1 MPTRRNDYF
10 NNPQM
15 AAIASNLAGL
25 FAPPSA
31 QDFYAMSR
39 TEGQDF
45 QNEATRRAFEAMT
58 AAGVTPD
65 VQDRYGIGMT
75 AFGQG
80 FNPTQSHRAVDIAS
94 ADRRYGTDV
103 GASVARRG
111 QDIGLAQAYATNN
124 LTGEQ
129 AIPGVPPEVAEALGL
144 GFDLPAVSGQS
155 IGAPRAPLTQAQVLG
170 GETQRLIDE
179 GMMTD
184 EMIQAQVFGSTPVE
198 TITGP
203 GGRPQIVTRPQ
214 ALGQAPAAP
223 QGGMGSL
230 SRFIIV
236 DETGEQQVV
245 SGFTTPEG
253 QVVMPDGTDITHMNP
268 IPASNSGGTQFEVG
282 PDGQIRFSMGGDSLT
297 NRTTS
302 DLQRGR
308 EMAVQ
313 LNRSMTSL
321 YRNLTPEALG
331 AAGQFN
337 DEFVNRVVAQV
348 VPNAANLPVAAQRT
362 QLRAAI
368 VREARGI
375 LGNDRLNRED
385 RERIAQ
391 LMPDPNTLFESFP
404 RARAS
409 LATIATYAAY
419 DAAFADARLGGGELP
434 PLNPQIV
441 GQLVDQGLLEPDIAR
456 DAVSMLFGRSGQ
468 GAAPTAPN
476 PAAQGGAAD
485 PATVLQQAQEAIARG
500 ADRNAVIERLLGMG
514 IDPEGL

>member
-94 ADRRYGTDV
+94 ADRRYNTDV
-103 GASVARRG
+103 SAQNALDVQGMRNEQSGRETAFGAFASPSGR
-111 QDIGLAQAYATNN
+111 QDISEADMLAILGVEGL
-124 LTGEQ
+124 
-129 AIPGVPPEVAEALGL
+129 PGMSAAGPVAPT
-144 GFDLPAVSGQS
+144 D
-155 IGAPRAPLTQAQVLG
+155 AQVLG
-170 GETQRLIDE
+170 ANRQDMLDQIPGLREALAANGVNASTVVTPE
-179 GMMTD
+179 GPR
-184 EMIQAQVFGSTPVE
+184 F
-198 TITGP
+198 
-203 GGRPQIVTRPQ
+203 
-214 ALGQAPAAP
+214 APAGLAAVQNLEP
-223 QGGMGSL
+223 AGGDASLGSL

-245 SGFTTPEG
+245 SAFTTSDG
-253 QVVMPDGTDITHMNP
+253 RVVMPDRTDITHLNP
-268 IPASNSGGTQFEVG
+268 IPTGNSGGTQFEVG

-297 NRTTS
+297 NRILS
-302 DLQRGR
+302 DLQGGR
-308 EMAVQ
+308 EMALR

-331 AAGQFN
+331 VAGQFN
-337 DEFVNRVVAQV
+337 DEFVNRVVAQF

-375 LGNDRLNRED
+375 LGSDRLNRED

-391 LMPDPNTLFESFP
+391 LMPDAETLFESYP
-404 RARAS
+404 RARAA
-409 LATIATYAAY
+409 LATIATLAAY
-419 DAAFADARLGGGELP
+419 DAAYANERLDGGALP
-434 PLNPQIV
+434 PINPQVI
-441 GQLVDQGLLEPDIAR
+441 GRLVDEKLLEPDIAR

-468 GAAPTAPN
+468 GAAPTGAPS
-476 PAAQGGAAD
+476 PGA
-485 PATVLQQAQEAIARG
+485 PATAEG
-500 ADRNAVIERLLGMG
+500 EPSIEELLRLYGG
-514 IDPEGL
+514 GN